1 MHVFDGSVLTKDYVV
16 KKIFQII
23 FQDNA
28 TYQSDLLQQMEF
40 QKTLREFEAQQ
51 TRRELEL
58 QKEAETLHQARVSEA
73 LARPHP
79 DKIHPKRLLLAG
91 QGVL

>member
-1 MHVFDGSVLTKDYVV
+1 MCNQTEISALLYHIV
-16 KKIFQII
+16 KIRLFF
-23 FQDNA
+23 FQDAA
-28 TYQSDLLQQMEF
+28 TYQSDLLKQMEF

-79 DKIHPKRLLLAG
+79 DKIHPKRLLISG
-91 QGVL
+91 QGLL